1 MRLSNIL
8 IWLGGA
14 VGGAVGGLLGDRLG
28 IFMAYMLGLVGTAA
42 GIYYTRRWAR
52 MYFP

>member
-1 MRLSNIL
+1 
-8 IWLGGA
+8 
-14 VGGAVGGLLGDRLG
+14 
-28 IFMAYMLGLVGTAA
+28 MAYMLGLVGTAA